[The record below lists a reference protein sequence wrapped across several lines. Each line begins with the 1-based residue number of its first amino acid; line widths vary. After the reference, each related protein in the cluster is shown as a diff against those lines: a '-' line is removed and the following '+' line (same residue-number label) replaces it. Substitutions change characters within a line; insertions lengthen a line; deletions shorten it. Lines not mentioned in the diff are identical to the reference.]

1 MVGRSIDLN
10 ADLGEGY
17 PTDEAVLDVVSSA
30 SFACGFHAG
39 TPLEMLSTARSA
51 ASRGVAL
58 GAHPSYF
65 DREGFGRR
73 EMDVPP
79 DQLLAILAYQIGAMS
94 SIAAAAGSA
103 LTFVKPH
110 GALYNRA
117 AVDPSTAETVIEAV
131 RLAGEGS
138 LALLCPGGSALAQMA
153 ESAGVPVFLESFAD
167 RAYKPDGTLL
177 SRSEP
182 GSVLTD
188 ADLVA
193 SRALKLATEGAV
205 MASDGSVVP
214 MKCDSICVHGDTP
227 GAATLARTVRMALE
241 QAGVAIKPFAGS

>member
-1 MVGRSIDLN
+1 MGRSIDLN

-30 SFACGFHAG
+30 SIACGFHAG
-39 TPLEMLSTARSA
+39 TPLEMLITARSA

-73 EMDVPP
+73 DMDVPP

-110 GALYNRA
+110 GGLYNRA
-117 AVDPSTAETVIEAV
+117 AVDPSTAESVVEAV
-131 RLAGEGS
+131 RLAGKGS
-138 LALLCPGGSALAQMA
+138 LALLCPGGSTLAQKA
-153 ESAGVPVFLESFAD
+153 ESEGLPFFLESFAD
-167 RAYKPDGTLL
+167 RAYRPDGTLL
-177 SRSEP
+177 SRSEH

-188 ADLVA
+188 PDLVA
-193 SRALKLATEGAV
+193 ERAVRIATEGEVTAC
-205 MASDGSVVP
+205 DGTVLP
-214 MKCDSICVHGDTP
+214 MKSDSICVHGDTP
-227 GAATLARTVRMALE
+227 GAATLARTIRMALE
-241 QAGVAIKPFAGS
+241 QAGVAVRSFTAS